1 MRKPGPSRLA
11 ALIGLTLLSLAAFLL
26 RTPQLDMQSLWRDE
40 VDVIRLADQTLPRL
54 IRGMAQMQHNG
65 PLYYLLMRGW
75 LGLTGRSE
83 FALRYFAL
91 CFGMLSVPLMYQ
103 VGKRLASRR
112 AGLLAATVAAISPHL
127 VWYSQDAKM
136 YALVMAL
143 TLFAVICQLRAL
155 VIGKVYWWVAFVL
168 AASLSLYT
176 HMLSA
181 LMIPVYLG
189 TLWLFWPYDRRQR
202 WMGGAALGLL
212 TLPYL
217 PLVAWQ
223 LPLVLQPHDTGH
235 PFYPMPRM
243 LSLLF
248 NLYTRGTAMVGDWP
262 VVAAFLFALFV
273 NIVSSMEGQRTDR
286 RLKESLS
293 SRPQVFL
300 LLWLLAPVVLIY
312 LISLRTPVF
321 EPRYL
326 IFASPAFNLLVAFG
340 LIILSRLSRPAA
352 GLTLAVILSFS
363 LLGIWVQGTFPIKS
377 DFRAAA
383 SYIKTHRMDQSPIMF
398 QIPYVRYTFDYY
410 FDGDYAALD
419 GPWTNDGK
427 SETDVA
433 DAMAQLLEDYSDVW
447 LVVSES
453 WLWDSRGLTQAWL
466 NRYARLTGYASFTL
480 VEVYHYELTSAR

>member
-1 MRKPGPSRLA
+1 MRKPGRSRLA
-11 ALIGLTLLSLAAFLL
+11 ALIVPALLCLAAFLL

-54 IRGMAQMQHNG
+54 IRSMAQVQHNG
-65 PLYYLLMRGW
+65 PLYYLLIRGW
-75 LGLTGRSE
+75 LDLTGRSE
-83 FALRYFAL
+83 FGLRYFAL
-91 CFGMLSVPLMYQ
+91 CFGILSVPLMYQ
-103 VGKRLASRR
+103 VGKQLASRR
-112 AGLLAATVAAISPHL
+112 AAFLAATLAAISPYL

-143 TLFAVICQLRAL
+143 TLFAVICQLKAL
-155 VIGKVYWWVAFVL
+155 LTGKVYWWAAFVL
-168 AASLSLYT
+168 AASLSLYI

-189 TLWLFWPYDRRQR
+189 TLWLFRPDDRRQW
-202 WMGGAALGLL
+202 WMGGVALGLL

-243 LSLLF
+243 LSLLL

-262 VVAAFLFALFV
+262 VVAAFLFAMFV
-273 NIVSSMEGQRTDR
+273 NITPSIQGQRTDH
-286 RLKESLS
+286 RLKKS
-293 SRPQVFL
+293 SPARPRLIL

-326 IFASPAFNLLVAFG
+326 IFAAPAFYLLVALG
-340 LIILSRLSRPAA
+340 LITLSRLSRPAA
-352 GLTLAVILSFS
+352 GLTLAIVLSFS
-363 LLGIWVQGTFPIKS
+363 LLAIWVQGTFPIKS

-383 SYIKTHRMDQSPIMF
+383 SYIRTHRMDPSPIMF
-398 QIPYVRYTFDYY
+398 QIPYVRYAFDYY
-410 FDGDYAALD
+410 FDDDYVALD

-433 DAMAQLLEDYSDVW
+433 TIMAQLLEDHSDVW

-453 WLWDSRGLTQAWL
+453 GLWDSRGLTQAWL

-480 VEVYHYELTSAR
+480 VEVYHYELTSVR

>member
-1 MRKPGPSRLA
+1 
-11 ALIGLTLLSLAAFLL
+11 
-26 RTPQLDMQSLWRDE
+26 
-40 VDVIRLADQTLPRL
+40 
-54 IRGMAQMQHNG
+54 
-65 PLYYLLMRGW
+65 
-75 LGLTGRSE
+75 
-83 FALRYFAL
+83 
-91 CFGMLSVPLMYQ
+91 
-103 VGKRLASRR
+103 
-112 AGLLAATVAAISPHL
+112 
-127 VWYSQDAKM
+127 
-136 YALVMAL
+136 
-143 TLFAVICQLRAL
+143 
-155 VIGKVYWWVAFVL
+155 
-168 AASLSLYT
+168 
-176 HMLSA
+176 
-181 LMIPVYLG
+181 
-189 TLWLFWPYDRRQR
+189 
-202 WMGGAALGLL
+202 
-212 TLPYL
+212 
-217 PLVAWQ
+217 
-223 LPLVLQPHDTGH
+223 
-235 PFYPMPRM
+235 
-243 LSLLF
+243 
-248 NLYTRGTAMVGDWP
+248 
-262 VVAAFLFALFV
+262 
-273 NIVSSMEGQRTDR
+273 MEGQRTDR

-383 SYIKTHRMDQSPIMF
+383 SYIRTHRIDQSPIMF

-410 FDGDYAALD
+410 FDGDYTALD